1 MVTGGAG
8 FIGSHIVDAYIN
20 DGYQVI
26 VIDNLS
32 TGKRENLNSK
42 AKFYECD
49 ICSDEAKGIIEREK
63 PEVIN
68 HHAAQIDVRESTANP
83 LHDIDVNVKGLVS
96 LLEVA
101 KDCGLKR
108 VILASSGGAV
118 YGEQNYFP
126 VDENHSTRPLNPYGI
141 NKLIS
146 KKYLHYYKTQY
157 DINYI
162 VLRYANVYGPR
173 QNADGEA
180 GVIAT
185 FINKMLT
192 GGQPIIN
199 GDGKQTRD
207 YIYVEDVVEANRV
220 IFNKRGSGIYNVGT
234 GKETDVNAVFCA
246 IKELT
251 NSTCLKKCGPP
262 EWGEQQRSSI
272 SSVRISRDF
281 DFVTKTPF
289 IEGLKCTVQW
299 FKNNS
304 TRR

>member
-146 KKYLHYYKTQY
+146 EKYLHYYKTQY